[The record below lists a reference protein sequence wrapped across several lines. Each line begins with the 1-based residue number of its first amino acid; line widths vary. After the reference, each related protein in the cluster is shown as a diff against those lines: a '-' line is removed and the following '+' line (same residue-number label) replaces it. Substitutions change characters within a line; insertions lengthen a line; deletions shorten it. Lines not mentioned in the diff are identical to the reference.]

1 VVVLGILAG
10 TYQPVQFGEASG
22 GSLPGTPAAKGL
34 QTVNTFGGNQ
44 GETYVP
50 PQLGVFTITES
61 ILNTGPQPVTI
72 EAVSMLSPAEQANQS
87 HGSPPWPLTPAGPV
101 RWQNMITSSIEPR
114 PVSGNSVAGLTL
126 RPGEDVYVGIPVR
139 LSGTCYDPGGFVT
152 VDTFYVKERFLS
164 FTHWVTITLG
174 SPYIF
179 GQPSSPG
186 GEPARDLTC
195 LRT

>member
-1 VVVLGILAG
+1 M
-10 TYQPVQFGEASG
+10 
-22 GSLPGTPAAKGL
+22 PAARGI
-34 QTVNTFGGNQ
+34 QTVNTFGDNQ

-50 PQLGVFTITES
+50 PQLGVFTILET
-61 ILNTGPQPVTI
+61 ILNTGPEPVTI
-72 EAVSMLSPAEQANQS
+72 EAVSMLSPAEQANQAQ
-87 HGSPPWPLTPAGPV
+87 GSPPWPLTPAGPV

-114 PVSGNSVAGLTL
+114 PVSGTSVAGLTL

-139 LSGTCYDPGGFVT
+139 LSGTCYDPGSFAA

-174 SPYIF
+174 SPFIF
-179 GQPSSPG
+179 RQPSSPG
-186 GEPARDLTC
+186 GEPAKDLTC